1 VALHK
6 SSRSNLPTEK
16 DIKELGGKGGYCHRR
31 IQKGIRQDRCPTPNF
46 SISSSTKSANACAGS
61 EFEKQV
67 IGTTPVVPPGA
78 LAFTR
83 IFPILDTVGVTG
95 SNPVCAPVV
104 KPLLLGA
111 RFYFG
116 CCTGPMSGVRTGLA
130 NP

>member
-1 VALHK
+1 MSYAQL
-6 SSRSNLPTEK
+6 L
-16 DIKELGGKGGYCHRR
+16 
-31 IQKGIRQDRCPTPNF
+31 
-46 SISSSTKSANACAGS
+46 SSSTKSANACAGS

-83 IFPILDTVGVTG
+83 IFPIPDTVGVTG
-95 SNPVCAPVV
+95 STQVCAPVV

-116 CCTGPMSGVRTGLA
+116 CCTGPMSGVRTVQ
-130 NP
+130 